1 MKKIEGGLENVK
13 GYTFSSIKCGIRYEN
28 RLDYTIIASEGLCNA
43 AGLFTTNKIFAAP
56 VKICRERINNPI
68 KAILINATN
77 ANACT
82 GDEGY
87 KNTLILTDDIS
98 AKLNAKPENIL
109 MASTG
114 IIGRQLP
121 IEKMLQSHQEL
132 ISKLSPSMGTSVSEA
147 IMTTDT
153 VPKYCSVR
161 FSSSYGNEYTSA
173 GTAKGSGM
181 IAPDMATLL
190 SFIITD
196 APVRKNDLDI
206 IFKEAVNKTYNS
218 ITIDGDT
225 STNDSA
231 IILSPA
237 DIAPLTKAEDLEV
250 FSKSLEL
257 LLYDLA
263 EKLMFDGEGVT
274 KVVKINVTGAS
285 NNKDARLIAK
295 SVSQSLLVKTAI
307 FGNDPNWGRI
317 ACAAGYSGA
326 DVDEKQLT
334 IKIEDKALFKNGV
347 TMDVNYSELEEILKQ
362 NSYTIFIDI
371 GLGSGE
377 ASILT
382 SDLSYEYVKINAE
395 YST

>member
-153 VPKYCSVR
+153 VPKYCAVR
-161 FSSSYGNEYTSA
+161 FSSSDGNEYPIA